1 MICPH
6 CREPMSYFDHGV
18 CSHCRRYC
26 GCSFNPTSRNDYCTF
41 HYVAGS
47 GVSAS
52 RLLLA
57 AVDLLRDNSDAARY
71 TRAHLNRLKQHE
83 VLTELDRLV
92 NGTR

>member
-1 MICPH
+1 M
-6 CREPMSYFDHGV
+6 
-18 CSHCRRYC
+18 
-26 GCSFNPTSRNDYCTF
+26 
-41 HYVAGS
+41 
-47 GVSAS
+47 SAS